1 MKHGHHL
8 QALGRRASGAMI
20 QLGQITIPALDGR
33 GRPLKLPGEVAG
45 PGVVG
50 FQRGRRHRRG
60 EGVLQERGLGLAER
74 LLIGRFQGG
83 GFGFLHLGL
92 PVDDGEQ
99 LLLEPTLG
107 RFVERQRS

>member
-1 MKHGHHL
+1 MMEW
-8 QALGRRASGAMI
+8 R
-20 QLGQITIPALDGR
+20 QIAIATLDGR
-33 GRPLKLPGEVAG
+33 GSALELPGQVAG

-60 EGVLQERGLGLAER
+60 QRVLQERSLGLAER

-92 PVDDGEQ
+92 PVDDGQ
-99 LLLEPTLG
+99 LLLLEPTLG